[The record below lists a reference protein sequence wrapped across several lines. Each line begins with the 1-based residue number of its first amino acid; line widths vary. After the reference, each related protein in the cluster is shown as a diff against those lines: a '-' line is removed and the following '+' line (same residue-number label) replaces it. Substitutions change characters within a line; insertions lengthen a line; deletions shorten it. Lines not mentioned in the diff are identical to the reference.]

1 MKNTLIGLLL
11 CFSLIASAQN
21 SGIQN
26 AMKNYDFETAIK
38 LLSKEK
44 KSTELDFLRAKC
56 YKNLT
61 RYNEAIVLLEE
72 LVKQEGT
79 GLSAINELAD
89 CYQLMGNLKKAKFFY
104 ALGLQTA
111 PENRYEQ
118 MNYLNVVFKLREWN
132 PAIRLAHSML
142 QKDSLPTVYP
152 VLGDCF
158 VQLSNTDSAT
168 YYYRK
173 ALKSNA
179 EDFNTLSKLAKIYLQ
194 AENYTAL
201 LNSTNEY
208 LQTDSGNQVINQF
221 NGIGHCMKG
230 NYAKAI
236 YRLNKV
242 YEQGDSSFLTNY
254 YLGASYFATEDNTM
268 AYEHLMNAYR
278 KDSTNQNIYFFLG
291 KSAILSGHQ
300 KKGIEMLNKG
310 LTRLIPK
317 DSVLFNYYYN
327 ISVGYNRMW
336 NYHADEIKYL
346 KLAYKFNPDYK
357 FALYSIA
364 EIYEFKLKKPEDALE
379 YYSQFVEVR
388 PKKKKDVDDKTPTI
402 SYYDVAQGRIDEIK
416 ADLARK
422 PKK

>member
-1 MKNTLIGLLL
+1 MKNIFVGLLL
-11 CFSLIASAQN
+11 CFSLIVTAQN

-26 AMKNYDFETAIK
+26 AMKNYDFEMALK

-56 YKNLT
+56 YKNLA
-61 RYNEAIVLLEE
+61 RYNEAVVLLEE

-89 CYQLMGNLKKAKFFY
+89 CYQLLGNLKKAKFFY
-104 ALGLQTA
+104 SMGLQTA
-111 PENRYEQ
+111 PENRYVQ
-118 MNYLNVVFKLREWN
+118 MNYLSVVFKLREWN
-132 PAIRLAHSML
+132 SAIRLAHSML
-142 QKDSLPTVYP
+142 QKDSLPTVYS

-179 EDFNTLSKLAKIYLQ
+179 EDFNTLGKLAKIYLQ
-194 AENYTAL
+194 AENYSAL
-201 LNSTNEY
+201 LNSTNQY
-208 LQTDSGNQVINQF
+208 LQVDSGNLVINQF
-221 NGIGHCMKG
+221 NGIAHCMKG

-236 YRLNKV
+236 YRMNKV

-268 AYEHLMNAYR
+268 AYEHLMSAYR
-278 KDSTNQNIYFFLG
+278 KDSTNQNLYFFLG

-300 KKGIEMLNKG
+300 KKGIEILSKG

-336 NYHADEIKYL
+336 NYHTDEIKYL

-364 EIYEFKLKKPEDALE
+364 EIYEFKLKKPEEALE
-379 YYSQFVEVR
+379 YYAQFVDSR
-388 PKKKKDVDDKTPTI
+388 PKKKKEADDKTPTI

-416 ADLARK
+416 ADLSKK